1 MKHRVT
7 AASFTDEIIKD
18 FRLQDDDILTA
29 FSEAEAL
36 PLMLAVFGGDDSYEV
51 PAPAGEFL
59 QIPENYSLNGLD
71 LNLVNDSNVNFLLSA
86 FDLRVHVWTVNENE
100 AMDRMLNVENLAG
113 IMTDFPQMLMQKIDA
128 KASSAE

>member
-1 MKHRVT
+1 
-7 AASFTDEIIKD
+7 
-18 FRLQDDDILTA
+18 
-29 FSEAEAL
+29 
-36 PLMLAVFGGDDSYEV
+36 MLAVFGGDDSYEI